1 MAGVAAGFR
10 IGPDHPAVTVLGRPQ
25 KQDRHRSGATSADQ
39 HRLSTNCAAMCHLW
53 IKALDIL
60 EFDVAAI
67 EIGY

>member
-25 KQDRHRSGATSADQ
+25 KQDPHRSRDASAEQ
-39 HRLSTNCAAMCHLW
+39 RWLSTKCAAMWHLW
-53 IKALDIL
+53 TKSLDIL

-67 EIGY
+67 GIEY